1 MSRTAEIRSARDGLV
16 LTLSNFVHE
25 DSSALSESF
34 LASIKNYEIQ
44 VETRVSSFM
53 APSLGVYFQ
62 DIAKSWRGWKG
73 EKKWAT
79 LEGEFEFIATCD
91 SLGHVRL
98 GVYLRSPHTGF
109 HWELRTALELEA
121 GQLDSIA
128 REVSAA
134 WDSEGAA

>member
-1 MSRTAEIRSARDGLV
+1 MTRTAEIRSARDGLV

-34 LASIKNYEIQ
+34 LASIKKYEIQ
-44 VETRVSSFM
+44 AETRVSSFM

-62 DIAKSWRGWKG
+62 DLANSWRGWKG

-79 LEGEFEFIATCD
+79 FEGEFEFTASCD

-109 HWELRTALELEA
+109 HSELRTTLELEA

-134 WDSEGAA
+134 WDSDGAA